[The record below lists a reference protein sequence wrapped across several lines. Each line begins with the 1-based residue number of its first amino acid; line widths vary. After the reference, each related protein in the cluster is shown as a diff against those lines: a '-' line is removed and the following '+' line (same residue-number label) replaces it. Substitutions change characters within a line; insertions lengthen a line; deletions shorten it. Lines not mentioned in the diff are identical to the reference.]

1 MTWASLNEWICLS
14 YTHLFC
20 ARHFNSKALHSQF
33 PFGGISISSNFFS
46 IVESSFI
53 RQMCPT
59 SADTRFKPTKSITWK
74 IEWKSEHT
82 NALCENIFM
91 TNSFA
96 TNWFGYGTDWMPGEF
111 MCIFVLSSINWSR
124 RRATKKNTHTH
135 RFSLLFWEIYAVVT
149 LSFDCSFYLSISY
162 FTFSFSVRMWK
173 ANPINIFQLWNSI

>member
-14 YTHLFC
+14 YTHSFC

-59 SADTRFKPTKSITWK
+59 SADTRFKSTKSITWK

-124 RRATKKNTHTH
+124 RRATEKNTHTV
-135 RFSLLFWEIYAVVT
+135 FLFYFGKFTLLSLCHLIVPFISQLVT
-149 LSFDCSFYLSISY
+149 LPF
-162 FTFSFSVRMWK
+162 R
-173 ANPINIFQLWNSI
+173 FQFACEQQIQ